1 MMNRIA
7 SILGA
12 VALLISVSSCIEHEV
27 IPPPVNTV
35 DLNCSFSGYVQGTQV
50 EFTQNVNGYKGYTGL
65 DEYIAPSPLPS
76 RRVYMS
82 EITSPSDMRAIRVK
96 FGSLNWDA
104 AANTEPTLT
113 MFNDFHT
120 ASAVNNQIFSNQ
132 GLSGLEVTYTDMNSA
147 IWSSKQNNPMPQ
159 TLAFSNIKQQSDNTG
174 DYSMFDCTFSCY
186 VYRTNPLTS
195 TVDSLYVQN
204 GKYSGWFKK

>member
-35 DLNCSFSGYVQGTQV
+35 DLNASFSGYVQGTQV
-50 EFTQNVNGYKGYTGL
+50 EFTQNVNDYKGYTGL

-120 ASAVNNQIFSNQ
+120 ASAVNNQIFSN
-132 GLSGLEVTYTDMNSA
+132 LNFYTSNICLHF
-147 IWSSKQNNPMPQ
+147 IWF
-159 TLAFSNIKQQSDNTG
+159 TAFSK
-174 DYSMFDCTFSCY
+174 Y
-186 VYRTNPLTS
+186 VTS
-195 TVDSLYVQN
+195 RGEPN
-204 GKYSGWFKK
+204 